1 MEKNM
6 AIAYQEEQSYIQDRL
21 NGIET
26 SLVERL
32 AKHGYTIEE
41 YQSNKDNY
49 IFELLSPKIMDVYM
63 MELLKAGLT
72 SGDYILNIMNE
83 NNKHAMIFEP
93 FLTNPIAMVGLKKE
107 IYEDKCKEL
116 GIDIIY
122 TFFSG
127 GTIIEMPK
135 DIHMVIAVTIPY
147 TVSQIYFDN
156 LILDLFKKYEPD
168 VYKNN
173 NDFMIN
179 DIKVGGTSLIE
190 FKGNQLYGI
199 NISFEDASKLVSQVI
214 PPRSIKPVGFANY
227 SYRDNLKEDIINA
240 LHGVK

>member
-6 AIAYQEEQSYIQDRL
+6 AMAYQEEQLYIQDRL

-26 SLVERL
+26 SLIERL
-32 AKHGYTIEE
+32 AKHGYTIKE
-41 YQSNKDNY
+41 YQLNKDNY
-49 IFELLSPKIMDVYM
+49 LFELLSPKIMDVYM
-63 MELLKAGLT
+63 IELLKVGLT

-122 TFFSG
+122 TYFSG

-135 DIHMVIAVTIPY
+135 DIHMVIVVTIPY
-147 TVSQIYFDN
+147 TVSQTYFDN
-156 LILDLFKKYEPD
+156 LILDLFKKYEPN

-190 FKGNQLYGI
+190 FEGNQLYGI
-199 NISFEDASKLVSQVI
+199 NISFEDASELVSQVI

-240 LHGVK
+240 LHGVE

>member
-49 IFELLSPKIMDVYM
+49 IFELLSPKIMDVNTI
-63 MELLKAGLT
+63 ELLSSGVT
-72 SGDYILNIMNE
+72 SGDYVLNIMNE
-83 NNKHAMIFEP
+83 NNKHAMIFDL
-93 FLTNPIAMVGLKKE
+93 FLINPIALVGLKKE

-116 GIDIIY
+116 ELDIIY
-122 TFFSG
+122 TYFSG
-127 GTIIEMPK
+127 GTIVEMPK
-135 DIHMVIAVTIPY
+135 DIHILIAITTPY
-147 TVSQIYFDN
+147 NVHQTYFDN
-156 LILDLFKKYEPD
+156 LILGLFKKYEPN

-173 NDFMIN
+173 NDFMI
-179 DIKVGGTSLIE
+179 DGAKVGGTSLIE
-190 FKGNQLYGI
+190 FKGTQFYGI
-199 NISFEDASKLVSQVI
+199 NISFEDASELVSQVI

-227 SYRDNLKEDIINA
+227 SYRDNFKEDIINT
-240 LHGVK
+240 LHGVR

>member
-1 MEKNM
+1 MDM
-6 AIAYQEEQSYIQDRL
+6 AYQEEQLYIQDRL

-26 SLVERL
+26 SLIERL

-41 YQSNKDNY
+41 YQLNKDNY
-49 IFELLSPKIMDVYM
+49 LFELLSPKIMDVHM
-63 MELLKAGLT
+63 IELLNAGLT
-72 SGDYILNIMNE
+72 SEDYILNIMNE
-83 NNKHAMIFEP
+83 NNKNAMIFKP

-127 GTIIEMPK
+127 GTIVEMPK
-135 DIHMVIAVTIPY
+135 DIHMVVAVTIPY
-147 TVSQIYFDN
+147 TVSQTYFDN

-199 NISFEDASKLVSQVI
+199 NISFEDASELVSQVI

-240 LHGVK
+240 LHGVE

>member
-6 AIAYQEEQSYIQDRL
+6 SMAYQEEQLYIQDRL

-26 SLVERL
+26 SLIERL

-41 YQSNKDNY
+41 YQLNKDNY
-49 IFELLSPKIMDVYM
+49 IFELLSPKIMDGYM
-63 MELLKAGLT
+63 IESLNAGLT

-83 NNKHAMIFEP
+83 NNKQAMIFKP

-147 TVSQIYFDN
+147 TVSQTYFNN

-199 NISFEDASKLVSQVI
+199 NISFEDASELVSQVI

-240 LHGVK
+240 LHGVE